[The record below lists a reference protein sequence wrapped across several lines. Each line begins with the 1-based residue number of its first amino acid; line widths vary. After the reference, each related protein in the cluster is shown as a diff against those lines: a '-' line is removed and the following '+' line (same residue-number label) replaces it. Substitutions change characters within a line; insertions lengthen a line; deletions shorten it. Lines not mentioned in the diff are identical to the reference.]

1 MDNRDIDLHGMFN
14 IVRRRLKLIFFILFV
29 GMLLTSSVVFLLPPS
44 YAAKTQLLLD
54 VAGSS
59 VLNSAQSN
67 AFGLTNSIVES
78 EAKLIKSEPVLR
90 KTFADLGLSKS
101 KEYGP
106 GRSWLNVLGIANAPL
121 DDQQGEA
128 VASQTIEEFGKHVSA
143 KRVGLTFLIEVVA
156 HSENAKHAADI
167 ANGIANSHIELKLQ
181 NSLSQTL
188 AAQTLLE
195 NNVSDNRALLEA
207 ANARMQSFFDDNLE
221 EIARQTSDIELEE
234 IRGSITQIRKSRGQ
248 SEELIKVLYEF
259 QDSQNWPDLGLG
271 IIGPSFEAALQQRS
285 ALRTRIENTSDTNAK
300 FALSEQLEL
309 LDKQVKL
316 LVDQEL
322 SVLEAD
328 LRKGIVLERDLL
340 STARDR
346 AFEIDL
352 PSPILGQFYQV
363 KANADAARR
372 QYEDA
377 LASAMANRARAST
390 LISDV
395 RIVSAATP
403 PLYPSSPNKPL
414 TLILALLFFS
424 CGATVLALVLDQY
437 WGGITSTEQ
446 LERLL
451 GMRVSAILPK
461 FSSAESSD
469 AGLEKN
475 LAFVMDTAPH
485 STFAEAIRKVRSEL
499 ELELVA
505 NSSRARIGAK
515 DGKVILISSPVEREG
530 KSTVSI
536 ALAKSMALSG
546 ARTIIVDAD
555 LRKPTIHNYLGL
567 EGENGLVEFLKD
579 QKQTDLLSNSFKAN
593 VAPKLDV
600 LPGRN
605 MIGLETDALVSSV
618 GFQRLISSLKK
629 HYDFVVLD
637 TPPLLPVVDTS
648 YLLPLADVFVLVVGF
663 QKTDQGKIKHAA
675 KLLSKH
681 AHLDTAI
688 IPVLNKSDQI
698 AAHHL
703 AHYGGYS
710 FCNIAKIA
718 AD

>member
-1 MDNRDIDLHGMFN
+1 MDDRDIDLHGMFN
-14 IVRRRLKLIFFILFV
+14 IVRRRLKLIFFIVFV

-54 VAGSS
+54 VAGSGA
-59 VLNSAQSN
+59 LNSAQPI

-106 GRSWLNVLGIANAPL
+106 GRSLLNVLGIANASL

-128 VASQTIEEFGKHVSA
+128 VASQTIEDFGKHVSA

-156 HSENAKHAADI
+156 HSENANHAADI

-195 NNVSDNRALLEA
+195 NNVADNRALLEA

-234 IRGSITQIRKSRGQ
+234 IRGSITQIRKRKGRSK
-248 SEELIKVLYEF
+248 ELFNVLYGF
-259 QDSQNWPDLGLG
+259 QDSQNWADLRLG
-271 IIGPSFEAALQQRS
+271 IIGPSFEAALQQRR
-285 ALRTRIENTSDTNAK
+285 ALKTSIENTTDTNAK

-309 LDKQVKL
+309 LEKQVKL

-328 LRKGIVLERDLL
+328 LRKGIVLERELL
-340 STARDR
+340 SAARDR

-363 KANADAARR
+363 KTNADAARR

-377 LASAMANRARAST
+377 LASAMVNRARAST
-390 LISDV
+390 LRSDV
-395 RIVSAATP
+395 RVVSVATP

-414 TLILALLFFS
+414 TMILALLFFS

-437 WGGITSTEQ
+437 WGGITSAEQ

-469 AGLEKN
+469 AGLEKS

-499 ELELVA
+499 ELMA

-515 DGKVILISSPVEREG
+515 IGKIILISSPVEREG

-648 YLLPLADVFVLVVGF
+648 YLLPRADLVVLVVGF

-710 FCNIAKIA
+710 FSNIAKIA